1 MVFLIYCWTS
11 PEKQLPGQVPKFN
24 KLQLSEKQSPAILT
38 GETVRYGLI
47 LSRLTQLLGSFVT
60 HHVTVSRS
68 PAHHFAGTRDLDAF
82 RDRFSGLEHGSI
94 D

>member
-1 MVFLIYCWTS
+1 MQLL
-11 PEKQLPGQVPKFN
+11 EKQC
-24 KLQLSEKQSPAILT
+24 PAILT